1 MRIWTMSDLHMEMS
15 TWTLPEV
22 AARVAA
28 DVLVLAGDVHAP
40 LRRSLAW
47 IAVQRDEGPLAGL
60 EIVMV
65 AGNHEFYGAE
75 IVGERAAGAAL
86 ARDLGIH
93 YLDRS
98 SVIIDGVRFL
108 GCTLWTDYSL
118 YKTPI
123 TAQDIAGRSL
133 SDHRLIEKDA
143 RKFLPGDALA
153 EHKLDRAWLERAL
166 AEPFDGATVVVTHH
180 CVSQRSVHAR
190 WQGDPLTPAFSSNL
204 DALVERSGAALWV
217 HGHTHDSF
225 DYRIGNT
232 RVVCNPKGYGP
243 RRAGGLSENKEFDA
257 RLVIDVGQTRV

>member
-15 TWTLPEV
+15 TWTLPDV
-22 AARVAA
+22 ASRVAA

-47 IAVQRDEGPLAGL
+47 LAVQRDEGPLAGL

-86 ARDLGIH
+86 ARELGIH

-108 GCTLWTDYSL
+108 GCTLWTDYAL
-118 YKTPI
+118 DKTPI
-123 TAQDIAGRSL
+123 MAQLVAGRSL
-133 SDHRLIEKDA
+133 SDHRLIEKGA

-166 AEPFDGATVVVTHH
+166 AEPFDDATVVVTHH

-204 DALVERSGAALWV
+204 DSLVERSGAALWV
-217 HGHTHDSF
+217 HGHTHESC
-225 DYRIGNT
+225 DYLAGGT

-243 RRAGGLSENKEFDA
+243 RLRGGQFENTSFDPG
-257 RLVIDVGQTRV
+257 LVVEI